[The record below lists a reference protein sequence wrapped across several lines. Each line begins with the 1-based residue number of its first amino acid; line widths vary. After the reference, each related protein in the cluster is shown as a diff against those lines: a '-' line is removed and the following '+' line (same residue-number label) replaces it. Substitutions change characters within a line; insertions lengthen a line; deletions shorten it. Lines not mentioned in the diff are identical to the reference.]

1 MQTLRQA
8 QLLARLVLVWFV
20 LALGVAVAAPLV
32 QPQALELVCSS
43 AGAVKLV
50 QVGDDGS
57 TAAAHLLDCPLC
69 LTGSGSAPPPAVPS
83 SWAQPLP
90 QAHALPALAAPIHAG
105 RTAAPPPS
113 RGPPAHA

>member
-8 QLLARLVLVWFV
+8 QLLARLVLAWFV
-20 LALGVAVAAPLV
+20 LALGVAVASPLV

-50 QVGDDGS
+50 QVGDDG
-57 TAAAHLLDCPLC
+57 AAASTHLLDCPLC
-69 LTGSGSAPPPAVPS
+69 LTGSAPPPAVPS
-83 SWAQPLP
+83 SWTQALP
-90 QAHALPALAAPIHAG
+90 PAHALPALAAPMHAG

-113 RGPPAHA
+113 RGPPSQA